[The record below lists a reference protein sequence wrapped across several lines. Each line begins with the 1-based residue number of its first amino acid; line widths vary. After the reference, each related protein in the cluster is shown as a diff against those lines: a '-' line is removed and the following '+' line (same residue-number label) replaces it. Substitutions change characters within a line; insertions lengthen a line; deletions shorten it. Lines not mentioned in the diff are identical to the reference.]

1 MTRAA
6 VTLLCRSLAQRFT
19 LLLSLNPHDDSRE
32 DPTTAHCT
40 DDMGRRREGR
50 PWPRTVGFTRRP
62 GEPRQSTG
70 PACDLRQ
77 DGRVTLGRTAC
88 PTSSCEK

>member
-6 VTLLCRSLAQRFT
+6 VTLPCRSPAQRFT

-40 DDMGRRREGR
+40 DDTAGGGRGGR
-50 PWPRTVGFTRRP
+50 GPGLWASPAGLGSLARAQDRP
-62 GEPRQSTG
+62 
-70 PACDLRQ
+70 
-77 DGRVTLGRTAC
+77 VTFGRTGV
-88 PTSSCEK
+88 